1 MNELVHFLDD
11 GSKKL
16 LVGTSQPI
24 PEIETVDPGPTSYD
38 PKVSN
43 FRPEY
48 LSSQETSNFKEGVK
62 DRFGDLKDASREKK
76 PFPGP

>member
-11 GSKKL
+11 GQKRL

-24 PEIETVDPGPTSYD
+24 PEIETTAPGPTSYD
-38 PKVSN
+38 PKIAE

-48 LSSQETSNFKEGVK
+48 LNS
-62 DRFGDLKDASREKK
+62 
-76 PFPGP
+76 